1 MKYSNILPFYKRIN
15 ICECMN
21 HYIATSYFTCAHI
34 SSLFPLQNSAL
45 DQLVPCSVGMV
56 TSGTKA
62 DCLKTKIYYTTLI
75 RTTALPNE

>member
-1 MKYSNILPFYKRIN
+1 
-15 ICECMN
+15 MN

-45 DQLVPCSVGMV
+45 DQLVPCSVDMV

-75 RTTALPNE
+75 RTTALPNELFCGETYNCILPCQHHA